1 MNERWYHEDISRPMA
16 EKLLA
21 KAAQD
26 GSFLVRQSES
36 IGGAFAL
43 CVLHEKAIYTYRI
56 FINEDNLLSIQASAG
71 IKSKNFEKMPDLI
84 EYYKQEN
91 MGLVTHLRYP
101 VERVEE
107 VESPEMEAATQ
118 QGQFTVANKPIS
130 PHIVGLWEETR
141 AFAVNPHGRGENL
154 KTPQGQHP
162 RSRSNPGLWRCE
174 AVALPTV
181 PPCLPL
187 NYGAADVAESPT
199 QTRSDVSQSLINK
212 ILAQRLEGV
221 DSAALTLIPAGF
233 HEALH
238 DYVQQ
243 GVLKDAEH
251 VNGTSTDLWQL
262 RLLLS
267 VLTKDLNS
275 ELIQIMSPLEA
286 SQKLLDN
293 QPLPGGSMQSQIT
306 PEANIKKLIST
317 AAELNRMLV
326 SMENQV
332 KDYEP
337 ETPDTDVEEQHLQI
351 SPVTFEVKSES
362 FGILLKLHLKVDVE
376 HGKLIIK
383 KSKEGP
389 EDKFYSHN
397 KILQLIKSQKF
408 HNKLVIVIDS
418 EIKKTQRKEYVFTD
432 SKKREGFC
440 QLLQLMKNKHSDF
453 PEPDMINIFIG
464 TWNMGNASPP
474 ADIRSWFQ
482 CRGQGKTRDD
492 TAADIPHD
500 IYIIGTQEDTQGEKE
515 WVELLKSTLKDITY
529 IKFKH
534 IATQTLWNIRIV
546 ILAKPEHENRISH
559 ISTSSV
565 KTGIANALGN
575 KGAVG
580 VSFMFNG
587 TSFGFINS
595 HLTSGGGKKLR
606 RNQNYINILRFV
618 NLGDKNLSPFDITNR
633 FTHLFWLGDLNYRVE
648 LPAQE
653 AENIVEKIKQQQYQ
667 ELLAKDQLTIE
678 KNDKKIFLQFQEEE
692 ITFPPTYR
700 YERDSRDT
708 YNYIKQKAT
717 GLKYNLPSWCDRV
730 LWKSYP
736 NVHVMCQSY
745 GCTTD
750 IVTSDHSPVFATFE
764 VGVSTQFV
772 SKTDPN
778 NADSAATINF
788 VNCEATLKTKSKTKF
803 FIEFH
808 SSCLE
813 NPVKSAEGENQ
824 ESRDEN
830 LTVIWNTL
838 PELMPIIS
846 DPEYLLDQHILICVK
861 STDSYES
868 YGEGCIALQASSNEI
883 MFNIPLE
890 HRGEETGKFS
900 GAYKLTISEGKQREK
915 TYDFIQLE
923 KDEMTSVKQSKT
935 NTYSESQKTGERS
948 ARLATRTSSNIVAEE
963 AAAKARDRV
972 PLPCLPDI
980 TSKDDAKPSSSIP
993 ENSRNKNSPKCQKRS
1008 ETPPCEQR
1016 SMVMVSNPLYETF
1029 EQRQNTGLKKEPGS
1043 PWGLRKETP
1052 ANVEKTSVPFQ
1063 PSANKLTKPSWQ
1075 VLPQAPPIRNRSY
1088 TVSAMKSSAQ
1098 EKPRSKPAAAVVDP
1112 SKTGANL
1119 PGTRPPLPNR
1129 PPLPAKSQKV
1139 LEQQNTLKDYRES
1152 TELTTQAKQRSNQG
1166 VGQQASV
1173 S

>member
-43 CVLHEKAIYTYRI
+43 CVLYEKAIYTYRI
-56 FINEDNLLSIQASAG
+56 FINEDNSLSIQSSAG

-91 MGLVTHLRYP
+91 VGLVTHLRYP

-107 VESPEMEAATQ
+107 VESPETEA
-118 QGQFTVANKPIS
+118 
-130 PHIVGLWEETR
+130 
-141 AFAVNPHGRGENL
+141 
-154 KTPQGQHP
+154 
-162 RSRSNPGLWRCE
+162 
-174 AVALPTV
+174 
-181 PPCLPL
+181 
-187 NYGAADVAESPT
+187 GAADVSDSRTET
-199 QTRSDVSQSLINK
+199 KCDVNQTLVNE

-221 DSAALTLIPAGF
+221 DTGALTMVPAGF
-233 HEALH
+233 QEALR
-238 DYVQQ
+238 DYIQR

-251 VNGTSTDLWQL
+251 VNGTSTELWQL
-262 RLLLS
+262 RLLLGI
-267 VLTKDLNS
+267 LTKGLNS
-275 ELIQIMSPLEA
+275 ELMQIMSPLEA
-286 SQKLLDN
+286 SQRLLGN
-293 QPLPGGSMQSQIT
+293 QPSPGGSTQSQIAA
-306 PEANIKKLIST
+306 EDNIKKLLSA
-317 AAELNRMLV
+317 AAELNRMLL

-337 ETPDTDVEEQHLQI
+337 ETPDTDVEDQQSQI
-351 SPVTFEVKSES
+351 PPVTFEVKSES
-362 FGILLKLHLKVDVE
+362 FGILMKLHLQVDVE
-376 HGKLIIK
+376 HGKLIVK
-383 KSKEGP
+383 KSKD

-418 EIKKTQRKEYVFTD
+418 EMKKTQRKEYVFTD

-648 LPAQE
+648 LPTQE

-678 KNDKKIFLQFQEEE
+678 KNDKKVFLQFQEEE

-708 YNYIKQKAT
+708 YNYTKQKAT
-717 GLKYNLPSWCDRV
+717 GVKYNLPSWCDRV

-736 NVHVMCQSY
+736 KVHVMCQSY

-778 NADSAATINF
+778 NADSAGTINF
-788 VNCEATLKTKSKTKF
+788 LHCEATLKTKSKTKF

-813 NPVKSAEGENQ
+813 DPVKSAEGENQ
-824 ESRDEN
+824 ESKDEN
-830 LTVIWNTL
+830 LTVTWNNP

-868 YGEGCIALQASSNEI
+868 YGEGCIALQAGSNEI
-883 MFNIPLE
+883 TFNVPLE

-900 GAYKLTISEGKQREK
+900 GSYKLIMSEGKQREK

-923 KDEMTSVKQSKT
+923 KDDMISVKQNKT
-935 NTYSESQKTGERS
+935 NTYAEPQKTGDRS
-948 ARLATRTSSNIVAEE
+948 ARLATKSSSNVVAEE

-972 PLPCLPDI
+972 PLPCLPDS
-980 TSKDDAKPSSSIP
+980 TAKDDAKPSSMP
-993 ENSRNKNSPKCQKRS
+993 ENSWKINSPKAQRRPH
-1008 ETPPCEQR
+1008 TPLCEQR
-1016 SMVMVSNPLYETF
+1016 SMEMISNPLYETF
-1029 EQRQNTGLKKEPGS
+1029 EQRPNAGLRSEPGTAW
-1043 PWGLRKETP
+1043 PPRKEAP
-1052 ANVEKTSVPFQ
+1052 AAADKI
-1063 PSANKLTKPSWQ
+1063 SANKLTKSNRQ
-1075 VLPQAPPIRNRSY
+1075 VLPQTPVVRNRSY
-1088 TVSAMKSSAQ
+1088 TVSEVKSSAL
-1098 EKPRSKPAAAVVDP
+1098 EKPQTKQAPAPANFSKP
-1112 SKTGANL
+1112 GANL
-1119 PGTRPPLPNR
+1119 PSTWAPLPNR
-1129 PPLPAKSQKV
+1129 PPLPVKSQKV
-1139 LEQQNTLKDYRES
+1139 LEQQHALKDYRDS
-1152 TELTTQAKQRSNQG
+1152 TEIMGQAKQRGSQG

-1173 S
+1173 SM

>member
-1 MNERWYHEDISRPMA
+1 MNDRWYHEDISSLTA

-26 GSFLVRQSES
+26 GSFLVRRSES
-36 IGGAFAL
+36 VEGAFAL
-43 CVLHEKAIYTYRI
+43 CVLYDKSTYTYRI
-56 FINEDNLLSIQASAG
+56 FINEDNMLSIQASAG

-84 EYYKQEN
+84 EYYKQDN
-91 MGLVTHLRYP
+91 MGLVTHLQYP

-107 VESPEMEAATQ
+107 VESPEMEA
-118 QGQFTVANKPIS
+118 G
-130 PHIVGLWEETR
+130 
-141 AFAVNPHGRGENL
+141 AV
-154 KTPQGQHP
+154 
-162 RSRSNPGLWRCE
+162 
-174 AVALPTV
+174 
-181 PPCLPL
+181 
-187 NYGAADVAESPT
+187 DVINSPT
-199 QTRSDVSQSLINK
+199 QTRSDISRTLVNK
-212 ILAQRLEGV
+212 ILSQRLEGV
-221 DSAALTLIPAGF
+221 DTTAMTLVPAEF
-233 HEALH
+233 QKALH
-238 DYVQQ
+238 AYVEQD
-243 GVLKDAEH
+243 VLKDAKH
-251 VNGTSTDLWQL
+251 VNGTSVDLWQL

-267 VLTKDLNS
+267 LLTKDLSS
-275 ELIQIMSPLEA
+275 ELLQTMSALEA
-286 SQKLLDN
+286 SQRLHEN
-293 QPLPGGSMQSQIT
+293 QPFPGGSMQNQIT
-306 PEANIKKLIST
+306 SEANIKKFLST
-317 AAELNRMLV
+317 AAELNRILS
-326 SMENQV
+326 SMKNQV

-337 ETPDTDVEEQHLQI
+337 DATDTDVEDQHSQI
-351 SPVTFEVKSES
+351 APVTFEVKSDI

-383 KSKEGP
+383 KSKDGP

-408 HNKLVIVIDS
+408 HNKLVIIIDT
-418 EIKKTQRKEYVFTD
+418 ELKKAQRKEYVFTD

-440 QLLQLMKNKHSDF
+440 QLLQLMKNKHSVF

-474 ADIRSWFQ
+474 ADIRSWFL

-515 WVELLKSTLKDITY
+515 WVELLKSTLKDITSM
-529 IKFKH
+529 KFKH
-534 IATQTLWNIRIV
+534 IAIQTLWNIRIV
-546 ILAKPEHENRISH
+546 ILAKPEHENRISYT
-559 ISTSSV
+559 STSSV

-618 NLGDKNLSPFDITNR
+618 NLGDKKLSSFDITNR

-667 ELLAKDQLTIE
+667 DLLAKDQLTIE

-778 NADSAATINF
+778 NADSTGTINF
-788 VNCEATLKTKSKTKF
+788 LRCEATLKTKSKTKF

-813 NPVKSAEGENQ
+813 NPEKSVEGENQ
-824 ESRDEN
+824 ESKDEN
-830 LTVIWNTL
+830 LTVIWSTAL
-838 PELMPIIS
+838 ELKPIIS
-846 DPEYLLDQHILICVK
+846 DPEYLLDQHILICIK

-900 GAYKLTISEGKQREK
+900 GSYKLPILEGKQRER

-923 KDEMTSVKQSKT
+923 KDEMISGKQSKIST
-935 NTYSESQKTGERS
+935 HSEPQKTGDRLRRS
-948 ARLATRTSSNIVAEE
+948 TTRTSSSVVAEE
-963 AAAKARDRV
+963 VAAKARDRMKMSK
-972 PLPCLPDI
+972 LPDL
-980 TSKDDAKPSSSIP
+980 TSKDDGKPSSSIP
-993 ENSRNKNSPKCQKRS
+993 ENTWNKSPSVNQKRA
-1008 ETPPCEQR
+1008 EVAPCEQR
-1016 SMVMVSNPLYETF
+1016 SMEMVSNPLYEAF
-1029 EQRQNTGLKKEPGS
+1029 EQKQNAGLKKEHGS
-1043 PWGLRKETP
+1043 PRVLKKESLAT
-1052 ANVEKTSVPFQ
+1052 VEKITWIQPATNKISQSVPQFAWVPQ
-1063 PSANKLTKPSWQ
+1063 TKPT
-1075 VLPQAPPIRNRSY
+1075 RNRSF
-1088 TVSAMKSSAQ
+1088 TVSGIKSSVQ
-1098 EKPRSKPAAAVVDP
+1098 PKPCTK
-1112 SKTGANL
+1112 
-1119 PGTRPPLPNR
+1119 PGTATAGLSESGVSMLGTQPMLHGR
-1129 PPLPAKSQKV
+1129 PPLPAKSPKV
-1139 LEQQNTLKDYRES
+1139 LKQQHALKDYREIA
-1152 TELTTQAKQRSNQG
+1152 ELTTQAKPHSNKG
-1166 VGQQASV
+1166 AGKQASV
-1173 S
+1173 LM

>member
-1 MNERWYHEDISRPMA
+1 MNDPWYHEDISRPMA
-16 EKLLA
+16 ENLLA

-26 GSFLVRQSES
+26 GSFLVRHSES
-36 IGGAFAL
+36 FEGAFAL
-43 CVLHEKAIYTYRI
+43 CVLYDHCVYTYRI
-56 FINEDNLLSIQASAG
+56 FINEDNLLSVQASVG

-84 EYYKQEN
+84 EYYMQEN
-91 MGLVTHLRYP
+91 TGLVTHLQYP

-107 VESPEMEAATQ
+107 VDRQE
-118 QGQFTVANKPIS
+118 V
-130 PHIVGLWEETR
+130 ET
-141 AFAVNPHGRGENL
+141 
-154 KTPQGQHP
+154 
-162 RSRSNPGLWRCE
+162 
-174 AVALPTV
+174 
-181 PPCLPL
+181 
-187 NYGAADVAESPT
+187 GAADAADSSEK
-199 QTRSDVSQSLINK
+199 TRSDANKTLITE
-212 ILAQRLEGV
+212 ILVRRLEGM
-221 DSAALTLIPAGF
+221 DTAALAQVPRGF
-233 HEALH
+233 HKALR
-238 DYVQQ
+238 DYVERD
-243 GVLKDAEH
+243 VLKDAEQITA
-251 VNGTSTDLWQL
+251 TSVDMWQL

-267 VLTKDLNS
+267 LLTKGLSS
-275 ELIQIMSPLEA
+275 ELIQMMSTLQT
-286 SQKLLDN
+286 SQTMLDN
-293 QPLPGGSMQSQIT
+293 QPSPGGSMQSQIAS
-306 PEANIKKLIST
+306 EAGVKRLFSS
-317 AAELNRMLV
+317 AGELNRMLS
-326 SMENQV
+326 SMDNQV

-337 ETPDTDVEEQHLQI
+337 EATDTDVEEQHSEI
-351 SPVTFEVKSES
+351 APVTFEVKLDS
-362 FGILLKLHLKVDVE
+362 FGIFLKIQLKVDIE
-376 HGKLIIK
+376 HGKLIVK
-383 KSKEGP
+383 KSKDGP

-408 HNKLVIVIDS
+408 QNKLVIVIDS
-418 EIKKTQRKEYVFTD
+418 EVKKTQRKEYIFTD

-474 ADIRSWFQ
+474 ADIKSWFL

-500 IYIIGTQEDTQGEKE
+500 IYVIGTQEDTQGEKE
-515 WVELLKSTLKDITY
+515 WLELIKSTLKDITY

-587 TSFGFINS
+587 TSFGFVNS
-595 HLTSGGGKKLR
+595 HLTSGSEKKLR
-606 RNQNYINILRFV
+606 RNQNYTSILRFL
-618 NLGDKNLSPFDITNR
+618 NLGDKKLSPFDITNR

-648 LPAQE
+648 LPTQE
-653 AENIVEKIKQQQYQ
+653 AENIVEKIKQQQYL
-667 ELLAKDQLTIE
+667 ELLAKDQLTME
-678 KNDKKIFLQFQEEE
+678 KNDKKTFLQFQEEE
-692 ITFPPTYR
+692 ITFPPSYR
-700 YERDSRDT
+700 YDRDSRDM

-764 VGVSTQFV
+764 VGVSKQFV

-778 NADSAATINF
+778 NADSQGTINF
-788 VNCEATLKTKSKTKF
+788 LKCEAKLKTKSKTKF

-813 NPVKSAEGENQ
+813 NVVKSAEGENQ

-830 LTVIWNTL
+830 LTVVWSTPAKLI
-838 PELMPIIS
+838 PIIS

-868 YGEGCIALQASSNEI
+868 YGEGCIALRANSNEI
-883 MFNIPLE
+883 LFNISLE
-890 HRGEETGKFS
+890 HRGEETGNFS
-900 GAYKLTISEGKQREK
+900 GSYKLTISEGKQRER

-923 KDEMTSVKQSKT
+923 KDEMISVKQTKT
-935 NTYSESQKTGERS
+935 NNHPELSKTGERS
-948 ARLATRTSSNIVAEE
+948 GRVATRNPQLVAEE

-972 PLPCLPDI
+972 PLPSLPE
-980 TSKDDAKPSSSIP
+980 TSSKDDSKPSSISESSCGKTPTVSHPRTEILQ
-993 ENSRNKNSPKCQKRS
+993 SPSQDKQLL
-1008 ETPPCEQR
+1008 E
-1016 SMVMVSNPLYETF
+1016 MVSNPLYEAF
-1029 EQRQNTGLKKEPGS
+1029 DQRQNAALKKDQDFS
-1043 PWGLRKETP
+1043 RGLRKETP
-1052 ANVEKTSVPFQ
+1052 PTAEQVPTHIQ
-1063 PSANKLTKPSWQ
+1063 SSANKMAQTMASNKSYWR
-1075 VLPQAPPIRNRSY
+1075 VLPPMPQSRSRSY
-1088 TVSAMKSSAQ
+1088 TCSEMRSPAR
-1098 EKPRSKPAAAVVDP
+1098 EKPHAEQASIATDLSLSGATSFSTQPP
-1112 SKTGANL
+1112 SFA
-1119 PGTRPPLPNR
+1119 R
-1129 PPLPAKSQKV
+1129 PPLPAKSKKV
-1139 LEQQNTLKDYRES
+1139 LELQHATKDYRES
-1152 TELTTQAKQRSNQG
+1152 TALPGHAKHRSNEPVEQRT
-1166 VGQQASV
+1166 SV

>member
-1 MNERWYHEDISRPMA
+1 MSGRWYHEDISRPMA

-36 IGGAFAL
+36 VGGAFAL
-43 CVLHEKAIYTYRI
+43 CVLYEKSIYTYRI
-56 FINEDNLLSIQASAG
+56 FINEDNSLSIQASAG

-84 EYYKQEN
+84 EFYMQED
-91 MGLVTHLRYP
+91 MGLVTNLRYP

-107 VESPEMEAATQ
+107 LESPEMEA
-118 QGQFTVANKPIS
+118 
-130 PHIVGLWEETR
+130 
-141 AFAVNPHGRGENL
+141 
-154 KTPQGQHP
+154 
-162 RSRSNPGLWRCE
+162 
-174 AVALPTV
+174 
-181 PPCLPL
+181 
-187 NYGAADVAESPT
+187 GAADVTESPT
-199 QTRSDVSQSLINK
+199 QTKGDISQSLVNK

-221 DSAALTLIPAGF
+221 DAATLSLVPEGF
-233 HEALH
+233 HEALRNFVEQ
-238 DYVQQ
+238 D
-243 GVLKDAEH
+243 VLKDAED
-251 VNGTSTDLWQL
+251 VNGTNTDLWQL
-262 RLLLS
+262 RLLLRL
-267 VLTKDLNS
+267 LTKGLNS
-275 ELIQIMSPLEA
+275 ELIQTMSTLET
-286 SQKLLDN
+286 SQRQFDN
-293 QPLPGGSMQSQIT
+293 QPIPGGSVQSQIT
-306 PEANIKKLIST
+306 SEANIKKLLST
-317 AAELNRMLV
+317 ATELNTMLL

-332 KDYEP
+332 KDYEH
-337 ETPDTDVEEQHLQI
+337 EVSDADVEDPQSQI
-351 SPVTFEVKSES
+351 SPVTFDVKLES
-362 FGILLKLHLKVDVE
+362 FGIFLKLHLKVDVE
-376 HGKLIIK
+376 HGQLIIK
-383 KSKEGP
+383 KSRDGP

-474 ADIRSWFQ
+474 TDIRSWFQ
-482 CRGQGKTRDD
+482 CRGQGKTQDD

-534 IATQTLWNIRIV
+534 ISTQTLWNIRIV

-580 VSFMFNG
+580 VSFVFNG
-587 TSFGFINS
+587 TSIGFINS

-648 LPAQE
+648 LPTQE
-653 AENIVEKIKQQQYQ
+653 AENIVEKIKQQQYH

-678 KNDKKIFLQFQEEE
+678 MNDKKVFLQFQEEE

-700 YERDSRDT
+700 YERDKRDT
-708 YNYIKQKAT
+708 YTYTKQKAT

-778 NADSAATINF
+778 NADSPGTINF
-788 VNCEATLKTKSKTKF
+788 LKCEATLKTKSKTKF

-830 LTVIWNTL
+830 LAVIWSTP
-838 PELMPIIS
+838 PELIPIIS

-868 YGEGCIALQASSNEI
+868 YGEGCIALQAGSNEI
-883 MFNIPLE
+883 TFNIPLE

-900 GAYKLTISEGKQREK
+900 GSYKLTISEGKQRER

-923 KDEMTSVKQSKT
+923 KDEMISVKQSKT
-935 NTYSESQKTGERS
+935 NTNLEPQKAGDRS
-948 ARLATRTSSNIVAEE
+948 GWLAAKTSSNLMAEE
-963 AAAKARDRV
+963 AAAKARVRV
-972 PLPCLPDI
+972 PLPNLPEI
-980 TSKDDAKPSSSIP
+980 SSKDDGKPSSSIP
-993 ENSRNKNSPKCQKRS
+993 ENSRNKTSPISQKRL
-1008 ETPPCEQR
+1008 EIPPSEQR
-1016 SMVMVSNPLYETF
+1016 SMEMINNPLYETF
-1029 EQRQNTGLKKEPGS
+1029 EPRLCTGLKKEQGS
-1043 PWGLRKETP
+1043 HWGLRKETSVTVEKVSSTSFQSPTSKVPQSVPKSGWHVLPNTP
-1052 ANVEKTSVPFQ
+1052 AN
-1063 PSANKLTKPSWQ
+1063 
-1075 VLPQAPPIRNRSY
+1075 RNRPNTDS
-1088 TVSAMKSSAQ
+1088 MKSSAQ
-1098 EKPRSKPAAAVVDP
+1098 EKPHIKPAAITVDP
-1112 SKTGANL
+1112 SRSGACL
-1119 PGTRPPLPNR
+1119 PSSPLHSRPPR
-1129 PPLPAKSQKV
+1129 PAKSTKV
-1139 LEQQNTLKDYRES
+1139 LEQQNALKDYRENM
-1152 TELTTQAKQRSNQG
+1152 EITTQTKQRSNQG
-1166 VGQQASV
+1166 VEQQTSV